1 MTPMVEH
8 RLQDERFRKI
18 NIEMTP
24 YPRLGTVDDI
34 ASTVAF
40 LCSPGGSFSNGQTIV
55 VGGGWSSTKYLSDFA
70 LTSVWTSR

>member
-18 NIEMTP
+18 NSEMTP

-34 ASTVAF
+34 AS
-40 LCSPGGSFSNGQTIV
+40 GV
-55 VGGGWSSTKYLSDFA
+55 VFGTP
-70 LTSVWTSR
+70 RE